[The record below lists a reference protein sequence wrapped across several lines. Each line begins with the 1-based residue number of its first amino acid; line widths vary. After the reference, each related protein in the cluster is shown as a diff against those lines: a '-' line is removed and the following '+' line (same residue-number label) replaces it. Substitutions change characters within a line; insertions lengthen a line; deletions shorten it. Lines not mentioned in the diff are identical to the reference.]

1 MGNIYYNINSAVSMS
16 EESQPDNISSTKS
29 FGKDVGKLVSGTI
42 VTAIIGFLLLP
53 IITRIFNPDIY
64 GTFSIFISIVGVFSV
79 IACMRYEMAIVLP
92 RKDIDAGAILLGCC
106 ISLFGVSGIALLIII
121 LFGSEIS
128 TLLNAPEIAAY
139 LIFVP
144 LAIFIDGLYQALRY
158 WNTRKMRFGVQ
169 ATTQILQSLS
179 GSGLKVSFG
188 FIGWINTGSL
198 IAGQLIGNG
207 LGVLVILSTIL
218 KNDLHLLKD
227 SCNRKL
233 IRQQLTRYKKFPLI
247 DMWATLLNVLSWN
260 LPIIL
265 LSMFFSTTITGLYA
279 LGFTI
284 LQIPMG
290 LIGGS
295 IGQVYF
301 QRGAIAHKEGK
312 LGNLLEDIIELLAL
326 ITFLPLC
333 FIMVLGGD
341 IFGLVFGEE
350 WIEAGI
356 YCQILAVWGII
367 WFITT
372 STSTTTL
379 SIVEKQELYLR
390 FTILNLITRIAALL
404 IGGWYQNIYLAL
416 CLFVIFGLI
425 TYGYLLYLMFSQSKA
440 SIKTVILHTWTYLIT
455 LIMIGIGFSVLNYLF
470 NMNIIII
477 IIVGLIVS
485 LTYYYL
491 LYRSNEKIRAYLPI

>member
-1 MGNIYYNINSAVSMS
+1 MS
-16 EESQPDNISSTKS
+16 EESQPDNTSSTKS

-92 RKDIDAGAILLGCC
+92 KKDIDAGAILLGCC
-106 ISLFGVSGIALLIII
+106 ISLFGVSSIALFIIV

-128 TLLNAPEIAAY
+128 TLLNAPEIADY

-207 LGVLVILSTIL
+207 LGALIILFTIL
-218 KNDLHLLKD
+218 KNDFHLLRD
-227 SCNRKL
+227 SCKAHL

-260 LPIIL
+260 LPVIL

-284 LQIPMG
+284 LQIPMS

-312 LGNLLEDIIELLAL
+312 LGHLLEDVIELLAL
-326 ITFLPLC
+326 LTFLPLC

-341 IFGLVFGEE
+341 IFGLVFGGE

-390 FTILNLITRIAALL
+390 FTILNLITRVVALL
-404 IGGWYQNIYLAL
+404 VGGWYQNIYLAL
-416 CLFVIFGLI
+416 WLFVIFGMI

-440 SIKTVILHTWTYLIT
+440 SIFNVLKNIQAYLI
-455 LIMIGIGFSVLNYLF
+455 LIFGVGITFSIFNYIF
-470 NMNIIII
+470 RVNIIL
-477 IIVGLIVS
+477 IIVLGIIVS
-485 LTYYYL
+485 IIYYYI
-491 LYRSNEKIRAYLPI
+491 LYKSNEKIKAYLPF